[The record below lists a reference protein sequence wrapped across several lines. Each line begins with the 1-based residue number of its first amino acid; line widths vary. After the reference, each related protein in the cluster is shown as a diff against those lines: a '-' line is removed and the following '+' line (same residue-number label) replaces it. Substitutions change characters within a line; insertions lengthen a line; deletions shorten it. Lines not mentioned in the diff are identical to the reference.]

1 MNFGPVPATNSASAN
16 RHRRRPAQFVRLIA
30 VMLATVLAAS
40 LVAGSS
46 ADAASSVGLFSTS
59 VRPAV
64 KAASNT
70 RSVELG
76 VRFSS
81 SSPGRVTGLQFY
93 RSKKQKGAYVGTLWS
108 NTGTALGRLKFP
120 KSSTVGWQTAAFP
133 TPITVVPGR
142 TYVAS
147 YHASHGGQAV
157 TRNAFKT
164 AYTSGALTVPK
175 NGGVMVFAGRSKM
188 PTHSY
193 KASNYL
199 VDVVFVPA
207 ETSPTPTPTPT
218 PTATAPSPAPSP
230 STTPTG
236 GTTPTVTPTPTATST
251 TTVPNSPATV
261 LNLPREAWSGGA
273 AYYSKFAKASAS
285 GWTDPSFFP
294 ISVFLGKPE
303 HASSLYSIGVNTYM
317 GAEHDGSAMSSITRT
332 GMNVI
337 AQDEWST
344 GEVGTDQKVVGWFLS
359 DECEMGY
366 SNCGDT
372 EAQELAMQKQ
382 YAAAAR
388 AKKDGRFL
396 QANFGNGV
404 LGTFWSPNTMDD
416 HLALLD
422 VSSVDKYAYTSP
434 DVRFEINRN
443 PHWTLGDPQR
453 AVAYGWLQDRME
465 TYTSPNGS
473 KPNWVF
479 VETAKPY
486 LTEGGAT
493 SINTDQIGGAV
504 WNAIIH
510 GAGGIAYFQH
520 NNNGTCG
527 NYSLV
532 DCADSR
538 AATAKVNAEVKSLAP
553 VLNTQPYQWSFGSNL
568 QTSLRVLDSSAYIL
582 AMTSGGTGSRT
593 FTLPAGISGASVEVV
608 GENRTIA
615 VNNGAFTDSFA
626 KESTHHVYRIH
637 L

>member
-1 MNFGPVPATNSASAN
+1 MKYGSVPATNSTATR
-16 RHRRRPAQFVRLIA
+16 RHRRGTTSLVRALA
-30 VMLATVLAAS
+30 VIVATILTAS
-40 LVAGSS
+40 LVVGSS
-46 ADAASSVGLFSTS
+46 ADAASSVGLFSNA
-59 VRPAV
+59 VRPAS
-64 KAASNT
+64 KAAPGT

-81 SSPGRVTGLQFY
+81 SSPGQVKGLQFY
-93 RSKKQKGAYVGTLWS
+93 RSKKQKDEYVGTLWS
-108 NTGTALGRLKFP
+108 NTGTALARLKFR
-120 KSSTVGWQTAAFP
+120 KSSKVGWQTATFASP
-133 TPITVVPGR
+133 VTLVPGR

-147 YHASHGGQAV
+147 YHAKRGGQAV

-175 NGGVMVFAGRSKM
+175 NGGVFVFASGLRM
-188 PTHSY
+188 PTHTY
-193 KASNYL
+193 KATNYM
-199 VDVVFVPA
+199 VDVVFVPSA
-207 ETSPTPTPTPT
+207 KNPAPTPT
-218 PTATAPSPAPSP
+218 PTASAPAPSP
-230 STTPTG
+230 TTTPTG
-236 GTTPTVTPTPTATST
+236 GTDPTATATPTST
-251 TTVPNSPATV
+251 STATVPNAPTPV
-261 LNLPREAWSGGA
+261 LNLPREAWSGGSG
-273 AYYSKFAKASAS
+273 YYSKFAKASAS

-294 ISVFLGKPE
+294 IAVFLGKPE
-303 HASSLYSIGVNTYM
+303 HAPSLYSIGVNTYM

-344 GEVGTDQKVVGWFLS
+344 SEVGSDQKVVGWFLS

-372 EAQELAMQKQ
+372 EASELAMQKQ
-382 YAAAAR
+382 YAATAR
-388 AKKDGRFL
+388 ARKDGRFL

-465 TYTSPNGS
+465 TYTSPNGA

-553 VLNTQPYQWSFGSNL
+553 VLNTQPYQWSFGSSL
-568 QTSLRVLDSSAYIL
+568 QTSLRVLNGSAYIL

-593 FTLPAGISGASVEVV
+593 FTLPAGISGTTVEVV
-608 GENRTIA
+608 GENRTIP

>member
-1 MNFGPVPATNSASAN
+1 MNYGFPAAHSTSAG
-16 RHRRRPAQFVRLIA
+16 RHRRRPVPFVRVMA
-30 VMLATVLAAS
+30 VIVATVLTAS

-46 ADAASSVGLFSTS
+46 ADAASSVGLFSTA

-81 SSPGRVTGLQFY
+81 SRPGQVTGLQFY
-93 RSKKQKGAYVGTLWS
+93 RSKKQKGEYVGTLWS

-120 KSSTVGWQTAAFP
+120 KSSKVGWQTAALA
-133 TPITVVPGR
+133 TPVTVVPGR

-157 TRNAFKT
+157 TRYAFKA
-164 AYTSGALTVPK
+164 AYTSGGLTVPR
-175 NGGVMVFAGRSKM
+175 NGGVMVFAAGSKM

-193 KASNYL
+193 KASNYM

-218 PTATAPSPAPSP
+218 PTATAPVPAPSP

-236 GTTPTVTPTPTATST
+236 GPGATVTPTPTASSTS
-251 TTVPNSPATV
+251 TVPNPQVSV
-261 LNLPREAWSGGA
+261 LSLPREAWSGGA
-273 AYYSKFAKASAS
+273 GYYSKFAKASAS

-294 ISVFLGKPE
+294 IAVFLGKPE

-337 AQDEWST
+337 AQDEWSSS
-344 GEVGTDQKVVGWFLS
+344 EVGTDPKVVGWFLS

-372 EAQELAMQKQ
+372 EAQELAMQTQ

-404 LGTFWSPNTMDD
+404 LGTFWSPDTMDD

-486 LTEGGAT
+486 LTEAGAT

-553 VLNTQPYQWSFGSNL
+553 VLNTQPYHWSFGANL
-568 QTSLRVLDSSAYIL
+568 QTSLRVLGGSAYIL

-593 FTLPAGISGASVEVV
+593 FTLPAGVTGTSVEVV
-608 GENRTIA
+608 GENRTIP
-615 VNNGAFTDSFA
+615 VNNGGFTDSFA